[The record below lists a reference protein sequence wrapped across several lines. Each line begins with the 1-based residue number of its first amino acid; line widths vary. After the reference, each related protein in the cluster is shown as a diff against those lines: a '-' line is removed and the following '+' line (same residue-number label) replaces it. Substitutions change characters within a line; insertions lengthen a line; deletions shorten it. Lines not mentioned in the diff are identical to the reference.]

1 MNFALKKR
9 NVEKFLEVI
18 SMIRKKRFTCAF
30 SIALTFVWLTACADG
45 PDDVDYRQ
53 NVMKTLGNQT
63 NAVFAILQERVPG
76 QDLSKHV
83 QALAVTST
91 QILKAFESNSE
102 GGNAKPEIWNDWDDF
117 AAGAHKL
124 ATKLADLQRDIEAGI
139 VDADQVKEA
148 FTCKACHDT
157 YRVDK
162 KPEDAQSDAHDD
174 DQNVIHYRRH
184 IMKAMDA
191 QTAALGQMLSLV
203 IADDNFNSHLE
214 VISINAEMTLS
225 SFEKK
230 VPGGEALPAVWENW
244 DDFSEQM
251 NAFTKGIA
259 TATQTA
265 KEQGQNAA
273 MGQIIDALSCKRCH
287 DHYREKK

>member
-1 MNFALKKR
+1 MTETVLVTGGAGFIGSPL
-9 NVEKFLEVI
+9 
-18 SMIRKKRFTCAF
+18 
-30 SIALTFVWLTACADG
+30 IARL
-45 PDDVDYRQ
+45 
-53 NVMKTLGNQT
+53 
-63 NAVFAILQERVPG
+63 
-76 QDLSKHV
+76 
-83 QALAVTST
+83 
-91 QILKAFESNSE
+91 
-102 GGNAKPEIWNDWDDF
+102 NDR
-117 AAGAHKL
+117 GY
-124 ATKLADLQRDIEAGI
+124 EAMGI
-139 VDADQVKEA
+139 
-148 FTCKACHDT
+148 
-157 YRVDK
+157 
-162 KPEDAQSDAHDD
+162 
-174 DQNVIHYRRH
+174 
-184 IMKAMDA
+184 
-191 QTAALGQMLSLV
+191 
-203 IADDNFNSHLE
+203 DNFNSHLE